1 MNLNFAL
8 MLRFTYK
15 GRDAYNTHMRFVR
28 SDSEGAAAYIAGVVR
43 EKLGAGKR
51 VLLFLSGGSAIA
63 VAVTLTKKLRGTPSV
78 RLLTITLMDERYG
91 EVGHADSNWQ
101 QLLDAGC
108 MLPGATLLPILRG
121 GDMTATADAF
131 ANAITEQLEIADYR
145 IGLFGIGPDG
155 HTAGILPHTSA
166 VAETDIVHAYEVG
179 GYQRI
184 TLTIPALT
192 WLDEAVAYAIGEAKW
207 PVLDQLKTDLPVDHQ
222 PAQLLKIIPTLTIFN
237 DHLEETV

>member
-1 MNLNFAL
+1 
-8 MLRFTYK
+8 
-15 GRDAYNTHMRFVR
+15 MRFVK
-28 SDSEGAAAYIAGVVR
+28 SDSEGAAAYIADVVR

-63 VAVTLTKKLRGTPSV
+63 VAVALTEKLRGTPSV

-101 QLLDAGC
+101 QLLDAGF

-131 ANAITEQLEIADYR
+131 ANAITEQLEAADYR

-155 HTAGILPHTSA
+155 HTAGILPYTSA
-166 VAETDIVHAYEVG
+166 VTETDMVHAYEAG
-179 GYQRI
+179 GYRRI
-184 TLTIPALT
+184 TLAVPALT
-192 WLDEAVAYAIGEAKW
+192 WLDEAIVYAMGEAKW
-207 PVLDQLKTDLPVDHQ
+207 PVLAQLKTDLPVDDQ
-222 PAQLLKIIPTLTIFN
+222 PAQLLKTIPALTIFN